1 MLDTMAAI
9 NYSKYIVR
17 KSFVA
22 EKFYGRFLFQTG
34 FSEHE
39 IAVLFTKVSQL
50 ISLVRDLARSPFT
63 FELVTFTPCL
73 VLVKPRKSWTYD

>member
-1 MLDTMAAI
+1 MAAI

-39 IAVLFTKVSQL
+39 IAVLFTKVSE
-50 ISLVRDLARSPFT
+50 
-63 FELVTFTPCL
+63 FELHHMKTCL
-73 VLVKPRKSWTYD
+73 RGF